1 MNSDIKFYFSLFM
14 QRLPVMMVMFVLCA
28 GIGVG
33 LAMTMPP
40 QYRAD
45 AKLLVESAQIS
56 EDSRDSRNQP
66 VAAERLQVIE
76 ERLMTRSNLIDI
88 ANRFGVFEDAREM
101 NPDTVVTLMRALT
114 EIWIS
119 SGRDRATL
127 MTISFTS
134 ERPDVAANVVNQ
146 FVTLVLEEDVDT
158 RLVKAE
164 ERLKFYEQQVENLD
178 EELVKRS
185 AEIVAFKEA
194 NKDALPDGLA
204 FRLDRQSQLQERVNL
219 AARDRTAL
227 IEQKNRLI
235 AVAERSAGPANQLS
249 PEQRQ
254 LVQAKDELAAALVRY
269 SDEHP
274 TVVFLQKKVEKLEA
288 MIAPDADDVEGSSTG
303 NSVLDLQLTEI
314 DSRIAS
320 IDEEVKVAER
330 ELERLQVAIERT
342 PENAIRLESFERE
355 YERSQALYTKAAAD
369 LNNARVQEQ
378 IEVLAKGERITPIE
392 QATVPTEPFS
402 PNRKLIAGGGVFAGT
417 ALATVFFVLAELI
430 NRTIRRP
437 VDLTRALGV
446 QPLATIPYIESSSVR
461 RRRVALKTILVV
473 VILIS
478 VPLALWFVHVQVMP
492 LDLFFDKV
500 LGRLG
505 L

>member
-235 AVAERSAGPANQLS
+235 AVAESSAGPANQLS

-254 LVQAKDELAAALVRY
+254 LVQAKDELTAALVRY

-330 ELERLQVAIERT
+330 ELERLQVAIEKT
-342 PENAIRLESFERE
+342 PENAIRLESFER
-355 YERSQALYTKAAAD
+355 
-369 LNNARVQEQ
+369 
-378 IEVLAKGERITPIE
+378 
-392 QATVPTEPFS
+392 
-402 PNRKLIAGGGVFAGT
+402 
-417 ALATVFFVLAELI
+417 
-430 NRTIRRP
+430 
-437 VDLTRALGV
+437 
-446 QPLATIPYIESSSVR
+446 
-461 RRRVALKTILVV
+461 
-473 VILIS
+473 
-478 VPLALWFVHVQVMP
+478 
-492 LDLFFDKV
+492 
-500 LGRLG
+500 
-505 L
+505 